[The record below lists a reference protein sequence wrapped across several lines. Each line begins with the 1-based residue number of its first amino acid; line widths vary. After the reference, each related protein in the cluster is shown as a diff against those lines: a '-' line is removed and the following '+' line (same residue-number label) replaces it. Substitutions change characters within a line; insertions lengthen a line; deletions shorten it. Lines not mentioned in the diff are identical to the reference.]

1 MNKMIALHAKELEK
15 ANSTANPACTAEVRE
30 SPLHNSTLTTMSHL
44 MNVTEPLTPDQ
55 IRDRLR
61 PVGEHQSE
69 GI

>member
-1 MNKMIALHAKELEK
+1 MTTARLALEQAKVLM
-15 ANSTANPACTAEVRE
+15 TGNPACIAKAQE
-30 SPLHNSTLTTMSHL
+30 SQRRNLTMT
-44 MNVTEPLTPDQ
+44 TEPLTPDQ